1 MSLQKIRSLIFAS
14 LPLLASL
21 LSSSM
26 YHSKDSQPLVTTPA
40 RMQGFNLIADGT
52 APAPPRPSKQGL
64 NLVADGTA
72 PAPPRPSKQGLNLV
86 ADGTAPAPPRPSKQ
100 GLNLVADGT
109 APAPPR
115 PPQALNADF
124 VTA

>member
-1 MSLQKIRSLIFAS
+1 MNLQKLRSLIFAS

-21 LSSSM
+21 PSSSM

-40 RMQGFNLIADGT
+40 RMHGVNLIADGTAPVPPRPSRQGLNLIADGTAPVPPRPSKHGFNLIADGT
-52 APAPPRPSKQGL
+52 AP
-64 NLVADGTA
+64 V
-72 PAPPRPSKQGLNLV
+72 
-86 ADGTAPAPPRPSKQ
+86 
-100 GLNLVADGT
+100 
-109 APAPPR
+109 PPR

>member
-1 MSLQKIRSLIFAS
+1 MNLQKLRSLIFAS

-21 LSSSM
+21 PSSSM

-40 RMQGFNLIADGT
+40 RMHGVNLIADGT
-52 APAPPRPSKQGL
+52 APVPPRPSRQSL

-72 PAPPRPSKQGLNLV
+72 PVPPRPSQV
-86 ADGTAPAPPRPSKQ
+86 
-100 GLNLVADGT
+100 
-109 APAPPR
+109 
-115 PPQALNADF
+115 LNADF